1 MANTTL
7 DCCCSLKSGGLAK
20 IKRRWAHVFELGK
33 LTHKANS
40 AFARGVESWWKRH
53 GYAFLCCICL

>member
-40 AFARGVESWWKRH
+40 AFARGVESW
-53 GYAFLCCICL
+53 